1 MLHLQTADESE
12 STKARG
18 RAIVRM
24 TFQFGTKR
32 EQIVPGEICP
42 RNLVQGMKHTK
53 SQGYTAAKAPGNWN
67 IASDIAGKL
76 KNLALC
82 G

>member
-1 MLHLQTADESE
+1 MLDLQAADESE

-18 RAIVRM
+18 CAIVRM

-42 RNLVQGMKHTK
+42 RNLV
-53 SQGYTAAKAPGNWN
+53 
-67 IASDIAGKL
+67 
-76 KNLALC
+76 
-82 G
+82 